1 MPNILEWSPDGKY
14 LVFGEGAK
22 NQVGPRL
29 LVVDTGGTRLRTLVV
44 ASEDVFQYGF
54 HASVSPVNGDVLYS
68 SCEFPGKPLKALQ
81 QTYWGPDGWK
91 QERGT
96 LIEPG
101 SLYHYELAIVGLD
114 GDDRPRLPH
123 MPGWDIEGV
132 WSPDGKRFAFLNERS
147 GLLVAEEGL
156 GGRAVY
162 AGSGNVRGALRWSPD
177 GAKILFA
184 AATGGRDSY
193 EKTLYVVDVETALQ
207 GRTVDALTE
216 IVVTEPFVNVTVGTF
231 SPDGEQVVWGERGD
245 RRGED
250 DEVIYGGQIIYVG
263 SADGSSKRRIVEL
276 PGGEQSRQQLRDVR
290 WSPVDPRIMFWTT
303 STHYTDGRYGRETN
317 AIYVVNQDGSGL
329 TKIHEEVGA
338 LGGWAYVVV
347 RWSPDGSRIAIG
359 GGRHVATMAPDG
371 TDLRVLAKRERRGE
385 FTYVTVA
392 ANPRPP
398 HPPVDPAACSNRI
411 VIQDP
416 EAEPG
421 LVADCEA
428 LLTARDWFA
437 GGVFLNWHEKLP
449 IAAWE
454 GVTVAGEPARV
465 TEVVLRGLGLQ
476 GRMPT
481 SFGRLEHL
489 ERLDLWHN
497 EIRGQIPR
505 EFGDLT
511 KLRSLDLSYN
521 LIVGAIPPALGRL
534 TNLEYLDLSHNQM
547 SGPMPGELGALVD
560 LRVLRLQDNNVGG
573 AFPVELGKLGNLEEL
588 RVSRNRNLMGCVP
601 DTLRAVEAVGTLLQ
615 RCWPEEDE

>member
-1 MPNILEWSPDGKY
+1 
-14 LVFGEGAK
+14 
-22 NQVGPRL
+22 
-29 LVVDTGGTRLRTLVV
+29 
-44 ASEDVFQYGF
+44 
-54 HASVSPVNGDVLYS
+54 
-68 SCEFPGKPLKALQ
+68 
-81 QTYWGPDGWK
+81 
-91 QERGT
+91 
-96 LIEPG
+96 
-101 SLYHYELAIVGLD
+101 
-114 GDDRPRLPH
+114 
-123 MPGWDIEGV
+123 
-132 WSPDGKRFAFLNERS
+132 
-147 GLLVAEEGL
+147 
-156 GGRAVY
+156 
-162 AGSGNVRGALRWSPD
+162 
-177 GAKILFA
+177 
-184 AATGGRDSY
+184 
-193 EKTLYVVDVETALQ
+193 
-207 GRTVDALTE
+207 
-216 IVVTEPFVNVTVGTF
+216 
-231 SPDGEQVVWGERGD
+231 
-245 RRGED
+245 
-250 DEVIYGGQIIYVG
+250 
-263 SADGSSKRRIVEL
+263 
-276 PGGEQSRQQLRDVR
+276 
-290 WSPVDPRIMFWTT
+290 MFWT
-303 STHYTDGRYGRETN
+303 SHREGGGYPTTTTV
-317 AIYVVNQDGSGL
+317 IYMVNEDGSGL
-329 TKIHEEVGA
+329 TKVDERVRA
-338 LGGWAYVVV
+338 GWEDVNTV
-347 RWSPDGSRIAIG
+347 RWSPDGSRLAIRTDG
-359 GGRHVATMAPDG
+359 GVGIMSPDG
-371 TDLRVLAKRERRGE
+371 RDVRVLAKLERRPVRGWPE
-385 FTYVTVA
+385 YVMVA

-398 HPPVDPAACSNRI
+398 HPPVDQAACSNRI

-428 LLTARDWFA
+428 LLTARDWLA

-521 LIVGAIPPALGRL
+521 LIEGAIPPEFGRL
-534 TNLEYLDLSHNQM
+534 TNLEYLDLSHNQL
-547 SGPMPGELGALVD
+547 SGPMPGELGSLVD
-560 LRVLRLQDNNVGG
+560 LRALRLQDNNVGG

>member
-1 MPNILEWSPDGKY
+1 
-14 LVFGEGAK
+14 
-22 NQVGPRL
+22 
-29 LVVDTGGTRLRTLVV
+29 
-44 ASEDVFQYGF
+44 
-54 HASVSPVNGDVLYS
+54 
-68 SCEFPGKPLKALQ
+68 
-81 QTYWGPDGWK
+81 
-91 QERGT
+91 
-96 LIEPG
+96 
-101 SLYHYELAIVGLD
+101 
-114 GDDRPRLPH
+114 
-123 MPGWDIEGV
+123 
-132 WSPDGKRFAFLNERS
+132 
-147 GLLVAEEGL
+147 
-156 GGRAVY
+156 
-162 AGSGNVRGALRWSPD
+162 
-177 GAKILFA
+177 
-184 AATGGRDSY
+184 
-193 EKTLYVVDVETALQ
+193 
-207 GRTVDALTE
+207 
-216 IVVTEPFVNVTVGTF
+216 
-231 SPDGEQVVWGERGD
+231 
-245 RRGED
+245 
-250 DEVIYGGQIIYVG
+250 
-263 SADGSSKRRIVEL
+263 
-276 PGGEQSRQQLRDVR
+276 
-290 WSPVDPRIMFWTT
+290 MFWT
-303 STHYTDGRYGRETN
+303 SHREGGGYPTTTTV
-317 AIYVVNQDGSGL
+317 IYMVNEDGSGL
-329 TKIHEEVGA
+329 TKVDERVRA
-338 LGGWAYVVV
+338 GWEDVNTV
-347 RWSPDGSRIAIG
+347 RWSPDGSRLAIRTDG
-359 GGRHVATMAPDG
+359 GVGIMSPDG
-371 TDLRVLAKRERRGE
+371 RDVRVLAKLERRPVRGGPD
-385 FTYVTVA
+385 YVMVA

-476 GRMPT
+476 GRMPN